1 LLLRPICCCPTAEQ
15 SNCFRAARVAKVKAA
30 ADALVGERLL
40 PADAVRYVREAE
52 RSDRF

>member
-40 PADAVRYVREAE
+40 PADAVREAE

>member
-1 LLLRPICCCPTAEQ
+1 VPDLLLPTAEQ

-40 PADAVRYVREAE
+40 LPADAVRHVREAE